1 MSGIVNLQVKDGGK
15 DYHGSLSYQSGDHQS
30 DDSRIFTNIDNFN
43 LFTNKVFEGTINGPM
58 PFIRNRDQFTFNLSA
73 RLSDSEGYFYGVRE
87 HTVGDSADF
96 RDDENW
102 YIEMNGDSSFVPMSP
117 SNNINLMGKF
127 TYKVS
132 PLMKLSLQLLHSGGE
147 SKSYSHAYKYNP
159 DGTSTSLSANNNYSL
174 KLNHALNARNFYEA
188 NISLSNTN
196 YMGYQFKP
204 IDLSSS
210 MDQNEAERFGS
221 NKYVL
226 HNYFEDSSKYWIL
239 NEHEYAPS
247 SRIKGS
253 PSSPTFLF
261 GGSNRGHSYRKSN
274 SLSFKFDFTSQI
286 NNRHEIKTGINY
298 RSDKLDERNF
308 SILFDNQEYRIPTI
322 LPENDSPSHSHY
334 NNKSVFLSGYIQ
346 DKIEYDNF
354 VKINEKHK
362 NAWLKTVWYNS
373 IFFPIAEL
381 STSITIGLIVWFG
394 GLNAILED
402 SSITLGVI
410 FLFIQLSQMLFRPL
424 RQIADKFN
432 TLQMGMVAAN
442 RIFKIIDTDSK
453 IQNSGKNI
461 GESLDGSISFK
472 NVNFSYNQN
481 ETIINNLSFSIKN
494 GEKIAIV
501 GSTGSGKTTIVNLIT
516 RFYDIQG
523 GSIFLGKNDIK
534 EYKLSS
540 LRSKIA
546 LVLQDVFLFAD
557 TILNNIT
564 LYNPNISFDHVVSAA
579 KKIGIHDF
587 IMSMP
592 GGYNYNVK
600 ERGVMLS
607 QGQRQLISFLR
618 AYIKNPS
625 ILILDEAT
633 SSIDSNSEEL
643 IQRATLKITEN
654 KTSIIIAHRLSTI
667 VNSDR
672 IFVMNG
678 GELVESGSHKELIK
692 KKNGYYKNLYD
703 VQFKN
708 EKFSQV
714 PLPV

>member
-1 MSGIVNLQVKDGGK
+1 MKKNTSFLD
-15 DYHGSLSYQSGDHQS
+15 
-30 DDSRIFTNIDNFN
+30 FN
-43 LFTNKVFEGTINGPM
+43 LFKRLLDYVLVYKLIFVFVAVSAILISLFSTLTPYLIKVAVDDYLAVGKYEDFFLLICLMIGNLILTVVFMFLFSYYANLLGQKVIYDIRVKLFNHILNFKMTYFDRSSVGRLVTRAVNDMETIASIFSQGLFM
-58 PFIRNRDQFTFNLSA
+58 IVADLMQMLVVVLVMLALS
-73 RLSDSEGYFYGVRE
+73 
-87 HTVGDSADF
+87 
-96 RDDENW
+96 W
-102 YIEMNGDSSFVPMSP
+102 
-117 SNNINLMGKF
+117 
-127 TYKVS
+127 
-132 PLMKLSLQLLHSGGE
+132 KLSLTIFL
-147 SKSYSHAYKYNP
+147 
-159 DGTSTSLSANNNYSL
+159 
-174 KLNHALNARNFYEA
+174 
-188 NISLSNTN
+188 
-196 YMGYQFKP
+196 
-204 IDLSSS
+204 
-210 MDQNEAERFGS
+210 
-221 NKYVL
+221 
-226 HNYFEDSSKYWIL
+226 IL
-239 NEHEYAPS
+239 P
-247 SRIKGS
+247 
-253 PSSPTFLF
+253 F
-261 GGSNRGHSYRKSN
+261 
-274 SLSFKFDFTSQI
+274 
-286 NNRHEIKTGINY
+286 
-298 RSDKLDERNF
+298 
-308 SILFDNQEYRIPTI
+308 ILFATRKFQKSMKVAFNEVRTEVANLNSFVQERITGMKI
-322 LPENDSPSHSHY
+322 VQLFNR
-334 NNKSVFLSGYIQ
+334 Q
-346 DKIEYDNF
+346 KIEYDNF

-453 IQNSGKNI
+453 IQNTGKNI

-472 NVNFSYNQN
+472 NVYFSYNQN
-481 ETIINNLSFSIKN
+481 ETIINNLSFNIKN

-618 AYIKNPS
+618 SYIKNPS

-643 IQRATLKITEN
+643 IQKATLKITEN

>member
-1 MSGIVNLQVKDGGK
+1 MKKNTSFLD
-15 DYHGSLSYQSGDHQS
+15 
-30 DDSRIFTNIDNFN
+30 FN
-43 LFTNKVFEGTINGPM
+43 LFKRLLDYVLVYKLIFVFVAVAAILISLFSTLTPYLIKVAVDDYLAVGKHEDFLLLICLMIGNLILTVIFMFLFSYYANLLGQKVIYDIRVKLFNHILNFKMTYFDRSSVGRLVTRAVNDMETIASIFSQGLFM
-58 PFIRNRDQFTFNLSA
+58 IVADLMQMLVVVLVMLALS
-73 RLSDSEGYFYGVRE
+73 
-87 HTVGDSADF
+87 
-96 RDDENW
+96 W
-102 YIEMNGDSSFVPMSP
+102 
-117 SNNINLMGKF
+117 
-127 TYKVS
+127 
-132 PLMKLSLQLLHSGGE
+132 KLSLTIF
-147 SKSYSHAYKYNP
+147 A
-159 DGTSTSLSANNNYSL
+159 
-174 KLNHALNARNFYEA
+174 
-188 NISLSNTN
+188 
-196 YMGYQFKP
+196 
-204 IDLSSS
+204 
-210 MDQNEAERFGS
+210 
-221 NKYVL
+221 
-226 HNYFEDSSKYWIL
+226 IL
-239 NEHEYAPS
+239 P
-247 SRIKGS
+247 
-253 PSSPTFLF
+253 F
-261 GGSNRGHSYRKSN
+261 
-274 SLSFKFDFTSQI
+274 
-286 NNRHEIKTGINY
+286 
-298 RSDKLDERNF
+298 
-308 SILFDNQEYRIPTI
+308 ILFATRKFQKSMKVAFNEVRTEVANLNSFVQERITGMKI
-322 LPENDSPSHSHY
+322 VQLFNR
-334 NNKSVFLSGYIQ
+334 Q
-346 DKIEYDNF
+346 KIEYDNF
-354 VKINEKHK
+354 VQINEKHK

-461 GESLDGSISFK
+461 GETLDGSISFK
-472 NVNFSYNQN
+472 NVNFSYNEN
-481 ETIINNLSFSIKN
+481 ETILNNLSFSIKN